1 MTSANLFKWRN
12 IRRGRA
18 MEVLEVR
25 YQLYER
31 KDSSKGPQPPAEEEE
46 VNMSDA
52 IASETKRIVLKFSDG
67 AYLYGV
73 KSQSEDSWVELKN
86 GNQPEEG

>member
-1 MTSANLFKWRN
+1 
-12 IRRGRA
+12 
-18 MEVLEVR
+18 
-25 YQLYER
+25 
-31 KDSSKGPQPPAEEEE
+31 
-46 VNMSDA
+46 MSDA
-52 IASETKRIVLKFSDG
+52 NALETKRIVLKFSDG